1 MKAKGRTSTQKKIE
15 EMARRIVERFHPDKI
30 ILFGSHARGTAGSD
44 SDVDLLVVMKAER
57 SNREMAVA
65 IGVELKDIR
74 LPKDIIV
81 VRPEAFE
88 WRHNVVGTIEWPAAR
103 EGKVLY
109 ARP

>member
-1 MKAKGRTSTQKKIE
+1 MKAKVNASVREKIE

-30 ILFGSHARGTAGSD
+30 ILIGSHARGTAGSD
-44 SDVDLLVVMKAER
+44 SDVDLLVVMNAGR
-57 SNREMAVA
+57 SNREMAIA

-88 WRHNVVGTIEWPAAR
+88 WRRKVVGTIEWPAAR